1 MGMNEIRP
9 IDHGGIQQSGS
20 KSARPSSVSFK
31 DLLRAQLEKM
41 SSAGAGDPAAAVAPD
56 SELKVVNYELS
67 GLVNSIRNGEV
78 GFKDIDRSFDD
89 LLRRLVGL
97 YSRLV

>member
-1 MGMNEIRP
+1 MNEIRP
-9 IDHGGIQQSGS
+9 IDHGSIQQGGS
-20 KSARPSSVSFK
+20 RSARPSSVSFK

-41 SSAGAGDPAAAVAPD
+41 GSAVAGDPTASVSPD

-78 GFKDIDRSFDD
+78 GFRDIDRSLDD
-89 LLRRLVGL
+89 LMRRLVSL
-97 YSRLV
+97 YSRLT